1 MSEQLGGV
9 AAEAPAPGVGVGEP
23 VEGWLV
29 GWFEVDAVF
38 QDGLDGSVL
47 GVVEGE
53 SASARRFEAHGA
65 EAPGEP
71 DDALSGA
78 QVVQDA
84 VSEQPLDERVAGR
97 PDVFALAQNPNT
109 LHEEGYRGLRARN
122 LKGRHV
128 EALVRE
134 WIRRGLSHATMKN
147 RLAHVRWWAHKVG
160 KPNVVKSNA
169 DYGLRPRSQVSDG
182 TRRRDLDA
190 EKLARVKDAHV
201 RMALRLQAAF
211 GLRREEAIKFRP
223 KYADRGDHIAVKAST
238 AKGGRPRDV
247 PVLKDEQRRVLDESR
262 RLAGGGAMIPPG
274 RNYAEQKRV
283 YMDQTKA
290 AGLDHMH
297 GLRHAYALDRY
308 EDLTGWK
315 APAVGGPARHTL
327 KAEKVRLDTAAR
339 LTIAAELGHSRLEVA
354 RQYCG

>member
-1 MSEQLGGV
+1 MRKLNWDLLQLQKGSR
-9 AAEAPAPGVGVGEP
+9 
-23 VEGWLV
+23 
-29 GWFEVDAVF
+29 
-38 QDGLDGSVL
+38 DGSH
-47 GVVEGE
+47 GT
-53 SASARRFEAHGA
+53 RR
-65 EAPGEP
+65 
-71 DDALSGA
+71 
-78 QVVQDA
+78 
-84 VSEQPLDERVAGR
+84 ERSY
-97 PDVFALAQNPNT
+97 ALAQMANT

-134 WIRRGLSHATMKN
+134 WFRRGLSHATMKN

-169 DYGLRPRSQVSDG
+169 GYGLGPRSQVSDG

-201 RMALRLQAAF
+201 KVALRLQAAF

-223 KYADRGDHIAVKAST
+223 RYADRGDHVAVKAST
-238 AKGGRPRDV
+238 VKGGPRDV
-247 PVLKDEQRRVLDESR
+247 PVLNYEQRTVLDEAR
-262 RLAGGGAMIPPG
+262 RLAGGGAMIAPQ

-315 APAVGGPARHTL
+315 APAAGARSSRSLRGRRRRRGRASSRTRRGGRRGP
-327 KAEKVRLDTAAR
+327 VRGRRCA
-339 LTIAAELGHSRLEVA
+339 
-354 RQYCG
+354 